1 MNPCAIGKDGSHWD
15 HCSDLRHSNHS
26 TAGKLLCIL
35 IVYSAASFFRSI
47 ETFCHCFASGHFCVL
62 QAKEHGYI
70 PTDLKYASVG
80 MLLAAFLPPAP
91 RVLGFAAGIGV
102 IIAFHYG
109 KIMNVNLISQLALYL
124 IGGISFLR

>member
-1 MNPCAIGKDGSHWD
+1 MLW
-15 HCSDLRHSNHS
+15 
-26 TAGKLLCIL
+26 
-35 IVYSAASFFRSI
+35 
-47 ETFCHCFASGHFCVL
+47 

-102 IIAFHYG
+102 IIAFHYS
-109 KIMNVNLISQLALYL
+109 KIMTVNLFAQLALYV